1 MKEQGRNNLQ
11 DCLSFDVCP
20 CQKPLIVSIT
30 VSTMGNL
37 SLPLLHNKEAA
48 LGHTGLP
55 TPSNILGSF
64 HGTKFLFFPKQK
76 TSFRNHIEH
85 KSFLAITTWDQQPG
99 QRHCLYIYQLLVH
112 SDGNVAL
119 QMPAVLKAWSVVHQT
134 SVLMLFHCFIT
145 TSSWGLWSC

>member
-55 TPSNILGSF
+55 TPSNILRSF

-85 KSFLAITTWDQQPG
+85 KEFFGYNNMRPTAWAKTLFIHLPTARSFRWQSGTSNACRLEGLI
-99 QRHCLYIYQLLVH
+99 CCS
-112 SDGNVAL
+112 SDISSYAL
-119 QMPAVLKAWSVVHQT
+119 P
-134 SVLMLFHCFIT
+134 LFYHH
-145 TSSWGLWSC
+145 